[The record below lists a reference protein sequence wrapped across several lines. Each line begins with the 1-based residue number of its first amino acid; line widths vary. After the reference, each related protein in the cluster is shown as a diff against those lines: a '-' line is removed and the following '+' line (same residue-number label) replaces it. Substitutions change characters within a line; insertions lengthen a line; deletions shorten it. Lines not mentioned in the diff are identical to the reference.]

1 LYPAATDFRPLFCCS
16 IKGILLSIVF
26 VLGIE
31 MKNLNKN
38 KKKKKNNTIVSTAML
53 LSLAT
58 IIVVAIGVTT
68 TPLTAFNSTRL

>member
-1 LYPAATDFRPLFCCS
+1 
-16 IKGILLSIVF
+16 

-38 KKKKKNNTIVSTAML
+38 KKKNNTIVSTAML

-58 IIVVAIGVTT
+58 IIVITGVTT
-68 TPLTAFNSTRL
+68 TPLTALGSRSGGGEALEGEK

>member
-1 LYPAATDFRPLFCCS
+1 LYPAATDFCPLFCFS

-31 MKNLNKN
+31 MKNPNKN
-38 KKKKKNNTIVSTAML
+38 KKKNNNTIVSTAML

-58 IIVVAIGVTT
+58 IIVVAGVTT
-68 TPLTAFNSTRL
+68 TPLTALGSR